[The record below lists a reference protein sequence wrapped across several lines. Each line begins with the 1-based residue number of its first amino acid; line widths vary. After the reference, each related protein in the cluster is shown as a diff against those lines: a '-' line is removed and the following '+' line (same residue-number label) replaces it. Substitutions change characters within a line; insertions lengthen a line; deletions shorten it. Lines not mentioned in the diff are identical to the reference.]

1 MTPER
6 AQLIEERR
14 AVLEAAH
21 SEYERL
27 KLDLAAAAL
36 AAEHPRSIAE
46 KWAAAQVAFD
56 QQRRAQPNPAERLLA
71 QALERYRTALR
82 EFTDVVVRG
91 LP

>member
-14 AVLEAAH
+14 IVLEAAH
-21 SEYERL
+21 AEYDRL

-36 AAEHPRSIAE
+36 RAEHPTCIAE

-56 QQRRAQPNPAERLLA
+56 QRRQAQPNPAERLLA
-71 QALERYRTALR
+71 QALERYRDALR